1 MNHNISQK
9 TVLIFEPFEY
19 HYECSPG
26 FSKYFI
32 DLGYDVDIIMH
43 ISGLSSFCLF
53 EYIDKIKFFIYNK
66 IEEIEKFATYLSLK
80 LVNYKYLLIETANP
94 NLFLLYKSLKLLTI
108 NHSFF
113 VFHHLEYLTSLSF
126 DVKLKKN
133 QIWSLGNFTNS
144 IQVNPHYFGKINPKK
159 KNKITRF
166 FITSTIERNYTY
178 LVTAIEK
185 LKDQDLEFHII
196 VVGKWNTFSYH
207 NISEKIKNNLTF
219 KYNVSYNELYN
230 EIYNSDYIIINL
242 DAKNIKDKAFKKS
255 RVSGSVQLAYGFLK
269 PAIINKSFAK
279 IFNFNS
285 ENSFIYKRSNFIKTM
300 KNAINLGNKYYQK
313 MQKNLMYSSNEI
325 YKDSL
330 LNVKKC
336 MEEF

>member
-1 MNHNISQK
+1 MISNESIENICIFFLKFIFLILFSYIPFNNIEFEILSRRIPIKNEFNYTNLYSIYSLLNHNMSQK

-126 DVKLKKN
+126 D
-133 QIWSLGNFTNS
+133 IP
-144 IQVNPHYFGKINPKK
+144 I
-159 KNKITRF
+159 
-166 FITSTIERNYTY
+166 
-178 LVTAIEK
+178 
-185 LKDQDLEFHII
+185 
-196 VVGKWNTFSYH
+196 
-207 NISEKIKNNLTF
+207 
-219 KYNVSYNELYN
+219 
-230 EIYNSDYIIINL
+230 
-242 DAKNIKDKAFKKS
+242 
-255 RVSGSVQLAYGFLK
+255 
-269 PAIINKSFAK
+269 
-279 IFNFNS
+279 
-285 ENSFIYKRSNFIKTM
+285 
-300 KNAINLGNKYYQK
+300 
-313 MQKNLMYSSNEI
+313 
-325 YKDSL
+325 
-330 LNVKKC
+330 
-336 MEEF
+336 